1 MAQQAGV
8 DTPLTEP
15 AQPQDVNTPLAGISQ
30 TDRPQREECNP
41 SQAESAAQTESA
53 SQAETAPAKRGFFR
67 ELVEWV
73 LYIVAAFVLA
83 SLIQSE
89 VFALTEV
96 NMSSMESTLL
106 PQDKLVMNK
115 LAYRFGEPDRGDI
128 LIFLKD
134 EPTDGFVRRMSVY
147 LSDVTMKFQG
157 EFRRNRLIKRVIALP
172 GETVEIRNN
181 QVFVN
186 GELLDEPYAR
196 VDPDAGEVVNGELA
210 LMTIPENM
218 IFVMGDNRGKSLDS
232 RSFGCISLDT
242 VEGRAV
248 LRVAPIAAFGKL

>member
-1 MAQQAGV
+1 MIHHEGV
-8 DTPLTEP
+8 DTT
-15 AQPQDVNTPLAGISQ
+15 Q
-30 TDRPQREECNP
+30 
-41 SQAESAAQTESA
+41 AAQSDKTGLEPVEAQNMPQTKIPA
-53 SQAETAPAKRGFFR
+53 SKRSIFR

-73 LYIVAAFVLA
+73 LYIVAAFILA

-134 EPTDGFVRRMSVY
+134 EPTDGFLRRVSVY
-147 LSDVTMKFQG
+147 LSDVAMKFQG
-157 EFRRNRLIKRVIALP
+157 DFRRNRLIKRVIALP

-181 QVFVN
+181 QVYVN
-186 GELLDEPYAR
+186 GMLLDEPYAR

-210 LMTIPENM
+210 LLTVPENM
-218 IFVMGDNRGKSLDS
+218 IFVMGDNRGRSLDS

-248 LRVAPIAAFGKL
+248 LRVAPISVFGKL